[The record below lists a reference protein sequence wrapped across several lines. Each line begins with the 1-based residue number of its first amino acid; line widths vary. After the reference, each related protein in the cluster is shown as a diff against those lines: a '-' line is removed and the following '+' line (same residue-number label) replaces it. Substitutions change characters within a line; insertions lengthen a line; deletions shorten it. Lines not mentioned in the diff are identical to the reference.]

1 MNSVGSILVHWE
13 KHFCYSGIKTNKHKA
28 AESSVESLCSS
39 SPVSLIKLDE
49 TAFTPRRRFL
59 SEAPVSTVSSL
70 RSAPATADGWIAHKA
85 RNECLDRDAAS
96 GRALGSILIVDKH
109 PP

>member
-1 MNSVGSILVHWE
+1 MNSVGSILVNWE

-49 TAFTPRRRFL
+49 MALTPHCRFL

-70 RSAPATADGWIAHKA
+70 RSAPATADGWIARKA
-85 RNECLDRDAAS
+85 RTECLDRDAVS
-96 GRALGSILIVDKH
+96 GRTLGSILIVDQH